1 MSRIYGK
8 FSTNKYKQ
16 DPIDS
21 KTCVLNM
28 QPLNDN
34 SNYDFNK
41 SSLALIQTWQLNA
54 AMVQVLIHNL
64 DRLEY
69 CDKISAVCK
78 PWTVCWLLEIDYVRT
93 VLFI

>member
-16 DPIDS
+16 DPINS

-41 SSLALIQTWQLNA
+41 SSLALI
-54 AMVQVLIHNL
+54 
-64 DRLEY
+64 
-69 CDKISAVCK
+69 
-78 PWTVCWLLEIDYVRT
+78 
-93 VLFI
+93 